1 MFRASVLSLAVLAAL
16 CANANAQ
23 AVAPGNLLVSRTVY
37 AGNATTVT
45 AGQTLPGGGKAVA
58 NGTFPDVFKNEG
70 PDAAFGVTAPAFA
83 SCTIADRPS
92 KVFGL
97 CGLAGVS

>member
-1 MFRASVLSLAVLAAL
+1 MALAALAVLG
-16 CANANAQ
+16 ANADA
-23 AVAPGNLLVSRTVY
+23 AGVAPGNLVVSRTVY
-37 AGNATTVT
+37 AGIASTVT
-45 AGQTLPGGGKAVA
+45 MCQTLPGGGKAVA